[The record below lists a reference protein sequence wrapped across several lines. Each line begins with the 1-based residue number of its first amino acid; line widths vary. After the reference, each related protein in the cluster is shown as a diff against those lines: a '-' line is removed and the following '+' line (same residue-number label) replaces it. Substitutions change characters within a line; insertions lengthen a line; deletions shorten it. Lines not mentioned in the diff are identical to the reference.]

1 MNDTTNPQEINPQEL
16 TPDEAAASLALA
28 IRLSE
33 QMLPKASQE
42 PQNAPGSD
50 ETPETIKG
58 ASEDEIATIVKE
70 EVAKS
75 VKKEIGELRKE
86 LKEMLA
92 DEQD

>member
-1 MNDTTNPQEINPQEL
+1 MNDITNPQEVNPQDL

-28 IRLSE
+28 TRLSE
-33 QMLPKASQE
+33 QMMPKASQS
-42 PQNAPGSD
+42 PQNAPGSE
-50 ETPETIKG
+50 ETPETIK
-58 ASEDEIATIVKE
+58 ATPEDGIRAIVEK